1 MQTIPKKVVEL
12 LRPIPHNSACVPHI
26 RGSGDAGGDETLD
39 RRTFACGGAGLLG
52 FVVFILLVAEQDSR
66 YVEDKSDQ
74 IQVVRA
80 DVRSVIDLMLGP
92 SVWELST

>member
-1 MQTIPKKVVEL
+1 MYPTHSL
-12 LRPIPHNSACVPHI
+12 S
-26 RGSGDAGGDETLD
+26 DDDGGDETLD

-74 IQVVRA
+74 IQVTGA
-80 DVRSVIDLMLGP
+80 DVRSGVDSVGP
-92 SVWELST
+92 VCVGMVYSFLYRPTNDRGGVC